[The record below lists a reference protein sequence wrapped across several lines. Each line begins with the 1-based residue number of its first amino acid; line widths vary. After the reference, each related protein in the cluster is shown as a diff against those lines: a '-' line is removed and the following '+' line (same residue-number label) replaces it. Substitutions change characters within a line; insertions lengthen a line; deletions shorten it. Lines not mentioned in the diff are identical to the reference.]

1 MTKGLGPADAAAGV
15 APGITAITTR
25 PASERSQTQDIP
37 GEKLDAAAAA
47 LQGVVSRTQDYQER
61 MFAARPSD
69 QERVVEEAK
78 NALVD
83 CA

>member
-1 MTKGLGPADAAAGV
+1 
-15 APGITAITTR
+15 
-25 PASERSQTQDIP
+25 
-37 GEKLDAAAAA
+37 
-47 LQGVVSRTQDYQER
+47 VVSRTQDYQER